1 MVPRKQC
8 SYIGK
13 RRFLTE
19 FQAENIVLSRFQ
31 FQRKRKNSLFANTP
45 RGTQGSAIIYNLVES
60 AKENRLDPFK
70 YLVHVL
76 SAAQKIDLSQKDS
89 VDLLLPENAP
99 AECSV
104 NFKK

>member
-1 MVPRKQC
+1 MSEEICAKLLTVP
-8 SYIGK
+8 
-13 RRFLTE
+13 
-19 FQAENIVLSRFQ
+19 
-31 FQRKRKNSLFANTP
+31 
-45 RGTQGSAIIYNLVES
+45 
-60 AKENRLDPFK
+60 NRLDPFK

-76 SAAQKIDLSQKDS
+76 STAKKIDLSQKDS